1 AGVWVAFARGTMTRD
16 RLLLASAASVAAF
29 VAFSKVFSPQFM
41 IWLIPLVAL
50 APSVTAW
57 GLLVAGLVLTQL
69 WFPDRYWLLALQLR
83 GCGSGR
89 CAPGVWGGSAFSSV
103 GGRGWNG
110 DGRPGERRPGLDR
123 VEPVRSQV
131 QV

>member
-1 AGVWVAFARGTMTRD
+1 MTRD
-16 RLLLASAASVAAF
+16 RLLLASAASIAAF

-57 GLLVAGLVLTQL
+57 ALLVAGLVLTQL
-69 WFPDRYWLLALQLR
+69 WFPDRYWRLALQLR
-83 GCGSGR
+83 GFESWLVVAR
-89 CAPGVWGGSAFSSV
+89 DLVVVALFLVLLRALLQDERLRE
-103 GGRGWNG
+103 RG
-110 DGRPGERRPGLDR
+110 PALEP